1 MNLSNTLFNN
11 LTSKLELDTYLFE
24 KEKDYVENLQNQI
37 NYLKKLKEQ
46 NYKNLSVTEFAKSKQ
61 EQNIKQDLMVMYI
74 INISFLKANTTIHV
88 SDIQG
93 NVKLFYSAGS
103 VGLTG
108 KQKRKRRIAIVKLIS
123 LLMKKATFLGNKPV
137 AVHLNNVNFYQ
148 SLIVNKLKQTLFIKV
163 IKSFNQSPYNGCR
176 KPKVRR
182 KKYTKKFK

>member
-11 LTSKLELDTYLFE
+11 LTSKLQLDTYLFE
-24 KEKDYVENLQNQI
+24 KEKVYVENLQDQI
-37 NYLKKLKEQ
+37 YSLKKLKEQ
-46 NYKNLSVTEFAKSKQ
+46 NYKDLSVAEFAKFKQ
-61 EQNIKQDLMVMYI
+61 EAGIEQDLMVMYI

-88 SDIQG
+88 SDVKG

-123 LLMKKATFLGNKPV
+123 LLIKKANFLGNKPV

-148 SLIVNKLKQTLFIKV
+148 SLIINKLKQTLFIKV
-163 IKSFNQSPYNGCR
+163 IKSFNQAPYNGCR